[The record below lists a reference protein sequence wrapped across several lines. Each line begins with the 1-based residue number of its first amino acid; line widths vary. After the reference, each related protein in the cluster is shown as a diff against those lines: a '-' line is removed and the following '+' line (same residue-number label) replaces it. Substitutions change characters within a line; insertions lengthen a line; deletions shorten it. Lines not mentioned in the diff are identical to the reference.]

1 MKEVSFN
8 LIIVPV
14 LLFHFTNFSIMWGVI
29 LSLGVTLSGGQKA
42 RLSLAR
48 VAYSRPDVAV
58 LDDPLSALD
67 AGTSKKVFER
77 LFKPT
82 TPGLFADTAV
92 VLVTHAS
99 HFLKRVD
106 SLLVLV
112 NGRSVFVGEW
122 GDLASCHPTDPNE
135 LDAIEA
141 IRSSVQEEVGNDNDP
156 SLTSSPKTQPI
167 SLDSTQHT
175 DAAQVNVE
183 KGRIMTQ
190 EERKYGLSQMSTWAS
205 WFSYAGGWTFF
216 IVFVITMTLDRYLY
230 VAIELWIGKSCA
242 LLKYYQRSYHLAY
255 IMTFIHS
262 CVDARGLRLSLQAR
276 SLVSAADGRD

>member
-1 MKEVSFN
+1 VYWCF
-8 LIIVPV
+8 I
-14 LLFHFTNFSIMWGVI
+14 LLTFFITLLYVT
-29 LSLGVTLSGGQKA
+29 LGVTLSGGQKA

-48 VAYSRPDVAV
+48 VAYSRPDVAI

-77 LFKPT
+77 LCKPT
-82 TPGLFADTAV
+82 APGLFANTAV

-135 LDAIEA
+135 LDAIES
-141 IRSSVQEEVGNDNDP
+141 IRSSVQEEVNDDSDLSHTP
-156 SLTSSPKTQPI
+156 SPTTQHI
-167 SLDSTQHT
+167 SLDSTEHR
-175 DAAQVNVE
+175 DATQLNVE

-242 LLKYYQRSYHLAY
+242 PLKCYQRSFCISLNIYRS
-255 IMTFIHS
+255 S
-262 CVDARGLRLSLQAR
+262 CVDARGLRLGLQAR
-276 SLVSAADGRD
+276 SVVSTTDRRDRRSA